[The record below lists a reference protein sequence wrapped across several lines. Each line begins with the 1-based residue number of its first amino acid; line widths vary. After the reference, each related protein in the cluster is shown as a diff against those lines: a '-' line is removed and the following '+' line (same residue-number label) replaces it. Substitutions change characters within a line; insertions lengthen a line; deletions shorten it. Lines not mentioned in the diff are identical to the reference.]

1 MNVSYDELLAQATQ
15 HQQALRREAEVAR
28 LVRQRTL
35 ESGRTLRVV
44 LPPVPWPRAA
54 RQPSK
59 LDGGLA
65 A

>member
-1 MNVSYDELLAQATQ
+1 MNVMYDELLARATQ

-28 LVRQRTL
+28 LTRPRTL

-44 LPPVPWPRAA
+44 LPAIPWPRAA
-54 RQPSK
+54 RQPSN
-59 LDGGLA
+59 LRGDLA